1 MLITV
6 VYFKTSFAKNSLDNS
21 PLWRTRRAAGHPR
34 LFLPTDAS
42 SVAWR
47 IIVVKALAYSFIY
60 VVDSGIYHFSVV
72 FRRNASQQLDLLI
85 KTLSLK
91 TRVNRELNS
100 KNWHIWY
107 FVCTVKN
114 NDKEGEDSRTNQNPL
129 AFKIRAPFSIL
140 RASGDWSKC
149 YKTENS

>member
-6 VYFKTSFAKNSLDNS
+6 VYFKTSVAKNSLDNS

-34 LFLPTDAS
+34 LFLPTDDAPS
-42 SVAWR
+42 DVAWR

-100 KNWHIWY
+100 ENWHISSAQLKIMIKGVRIQGRIKTLWLRRIALL
-107 FVCTVKN
+107 FQF
-114 NDKEGEDSRTNQNPL
+114 SRGLIKMLQN
-129 AFKIRAPFSIL
+129 S
-140 RASGDWSKC
+140 
-149 YKTENS
+149 